1 MRLRQLYDRKNATSQ
16 SARSLRSIRTK
27 SNASLLRS
35 CLMMTRSAHASQVQ
49 IVAHAASQSSQLD
62 SPQLTQ
68 RRCQSLGRFP
78 GDADTDP
85 HRHRSIQPQDE
96 TTGQSIASERPLQ
109 QQFLCVPQAYPTG
122 GNKSYH
128 RRRRESKSLDLI
140 PSELRLTLMERS
152 SRLPSC
158 SASQEDTED
167 EHSRLLD
174 DHNVVLT
181 IPNGNRSEQQAAQLS
196 DCLSKPNGHI
206 KLIHNDDEGID
217 VNPETQQ
224 QRTSLLS
231 ASGQHLEPE
240 KRWHSC
246 DQLQRTAKDT
256 AIASTVNKSVKQW
269 LVSLFGVGQASDPF
283 VVRNPPNSGEEFPDI
298 HRDER
303 ESVV

>member
-1 MRLRQLYDRKNATSQ
+1 
-16 SARSLRSIRTK
+16 
-27 SNASLLRS
+27 
-35 CLMMTRSAHASQVQ
+35 MTRSAHASQVQ
-49 IVAHAASQSSQLD
+49 IVAHAASQSSQVD
-62 SPQLTQ
+62 YRSDASASPHLPQ

-78 GDADTDP
+78 GDADSD
-85 HRHRSIQPQDE
+85 HHSRSIQPQDE
-96 TTGQSIASERPLQ
+96 TMGQSIASERPLQ
-109 QQFLCVPQAYPTG
+109 QQFLCVPQAYPTGGG

-181 IPNGNRSEQQAAQLS
+181 IPNGNRSEQEQQAAQQLS

-240 KRWHSC
+240 KKWHSC